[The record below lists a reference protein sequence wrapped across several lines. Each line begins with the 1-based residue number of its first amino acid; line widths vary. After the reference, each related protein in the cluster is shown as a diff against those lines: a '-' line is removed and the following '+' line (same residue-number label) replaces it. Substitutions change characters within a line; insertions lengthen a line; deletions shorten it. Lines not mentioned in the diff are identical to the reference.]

1 MNETA
6 QGPTHFAPLVAVIL
20 AAVSVVGTTFGLFNS
35 VLKDL
40 MPQVEGAAQT
50 VSFVSF
56 GTVIMLLGLTLVIRK
71 RLRVFAQLVWAGVG
85 FFLLIVAVFVYLAF
99 SDLVRER
106 VYLYPPG
113 SGAVAEQRPYVSGP
127 YHEQGKVRAAGMDL
141 ATGVSKHGGPDMV
154 NSYELLWTKEAR
166 STVVGQFVRYYM
178 ALAFLMITALY
189 VVAIAVWRAL
199 PEPQGTRRNPRQ
211 DHE

>member
-1 MNETA
+1 MNDTA
-6 QGPTHFAPLVAVIL
+6 QGTAHFAPLTAVIL
-20 AAVSVVGTTFGLFNS
+20 AAVSVVSVTFGLFNS
-35 VLKDL
+35 ILKEL
-40 MPQVEGAAQT
+40 MPQVEGAVQT

-56 GTVIMLLGLTLVIRK
+56 GTVIVLLGLTLIIRK
-71 RLRVFAQLVWAGVG
+71 RLHVFAQMAWAGVG
-85 FFLLIVAVFVYLAF
+85 LALLIAAAFVYLAF

-106 VYLYPPG
+106 VYLYPPS
-113 SGAVAEQRPYVSGP
+113 SGAVLEQRPYVSGP

-154 NSYELLWTKEAR
+154 NAYEILWTREAR
-166 STVVGQFVRYYM
+166 SAVVGQFVRYYM

-199 PEPQGTRRNPRQ
+199 IGQQATSRNPLGPK
-211 DHE
+211 